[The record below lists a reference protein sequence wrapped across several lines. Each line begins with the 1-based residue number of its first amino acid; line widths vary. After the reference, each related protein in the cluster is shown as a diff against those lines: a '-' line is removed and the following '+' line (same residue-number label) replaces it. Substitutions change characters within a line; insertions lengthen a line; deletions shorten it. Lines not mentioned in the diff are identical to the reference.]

1 MGFGS
6 GVPWVRQI
14 GKETFVADFNA
25 NTIEEFRANNGKVGG
40 MFEGAPIL
48 ILHTTGAKSGLPR
61 ETPLMYLDHQDRLF
75 IFASKAG
82 ADSHPDWYH
91 NIKANSSVSIEIGTE
106 TVQKTA
112 TESEPEDR
120 ATIYAEQETRFPQFK
135 EYQEGTSRIIP
146 VIELT

>member
-1 MGFGS
+1 M
-6 GVPWVRQI
+6 
-14 GKETFVADFNA
+14 ADFNA

-91 NIKANSSVSIEIGTE
+91 NIRANSSVSIEIGTE
-106 TVQKTA
+106 NVQKTA

-120 ATIYAEQETRFPQFK
+120 ATIYAEQETRFPQFT
-135 EYQEGTSRIIP
+135 EYQVGTSRIIP